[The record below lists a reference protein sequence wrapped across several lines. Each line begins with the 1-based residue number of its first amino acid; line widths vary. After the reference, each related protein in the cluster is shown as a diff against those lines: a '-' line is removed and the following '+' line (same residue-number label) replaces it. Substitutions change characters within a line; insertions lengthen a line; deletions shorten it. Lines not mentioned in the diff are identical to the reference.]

1 MKKIKKV
8 GLFVNTTKAN
18 ATAVVEGVSAWLEE
32 RDIVPL
38 LSDEQGVTLGRSQ
51 AGISKT
57 EVVEQADVLLVL
69 GGDGTLLSAAH
80 TPKIENV
87 PILAINIGTLGFL
100 TDASLDELY
109 PTLNALLTGAY
120 RIEHRMML
128 EVIVNSQA
136 QTDPTEPQE
145 EITDSNK
152 TVARN
157 EMEGGYT
164 DKNVNAQTHLTE
176 PQEEIAD
183 SNKTIARNE
192 MEGGYTDRNVNA
204 QTHLT
209 EPQGKLKKPFQAFA
223 LNDVVIRHYT
233 HLIELDAYV
242 DGELFIPYNADG
254 LIIAT
259 PSGSTGY
266 SLSCAGTIV
275 APQLEAI
282 LLTPIAPHSLTVRP
296 FIADGAAEITVEMRA
311 AYQSVDVFVDG
322 QRETH
327 SLTAGAV
334 IRVKKAERTIQLIRS
349 QHHSYYRA
357 LREKLMYGYQ
367 PSAISRR

>member
-1 MKKIKKV
+1 MQAIKNI
-8 GLFVNTTKAN
+8 GFFVNTTKAN
-18 ATAVVEGVSAWLEE
+18 AAGIVEGVSAWLEE
-32 RDIVPL
+32 RGIVPL
-38 LSDEQGVTLGRSQ
+38 LPEEQAVELGHPKT
-51 AGISKT
+51 GISKT
-57 EVVEQADVLLVL
+57 EMVAQADVLLVL

-80 TPKIENV
+80 TPQVENV

-109 PTLNALLTGAY
+109 PTLKATLAGDY

-128 EVIVNSQA
+128 EVVVDRQGF
-136 QTDPTEPQE
+136 PQ
-145 EITDSNK
+145 
-152 TVARN
+152 
-157 EMEGGYT
+157 
-164 DKNVNAQTHLTE
+164 
-176 PQEEIAD
+176 
-183 SNKTIARNE
+183 
-192 MEGGYTDRNVNA
+192 
-204 QTHLT
+204 
-209 EPQGKLKKPFQAFA
+209 PFRAFA

-233 HLIELDAYV
+233 RLIELDAYI

-296 FIADGAAEITVEMRA
+296 FIADGAAEITVKMRA

-334 IRVKKAERTIQLIRS
+334 IKVEKAERTIQLIRS
-349 QHHSYYRA
+349 QHHSYYRT
-357 LREKLMYGYQ
+357 LREKLMLGER
-367 PSAISRR
+367 IKNT

>member
-18 ATAVVEGVSAWLEE
+18 AAGVVEGVSMWLAEQGT
-32 RDIVPL
+32 VPL
-38 LSDEQGVTLGRSQ
+38 LSDEQAVALEQPQT
-51 AGISKT
+51 GISKT
-57 EVVEQADVLLVL
+57 EVIEQADVLLVL

-109 PTLNALLTGAY
+109 PTLNALLRGAY

-128 EVIVNSQA
+128 EIIVNSQVQA
-136 QTDPTEPQE
+136 DSDSQIPEDISPTSRQDWTDGENRSRQT
-145 EITDSNK
+145 N
-152 TVARN
+152 
-157 EMEGGYT
+157 
-164 DKNVNAQTHLTE
+164 LTE
-176 PQEEIAD
+176 SQAEIAD
-183 SNKTIARNE
+183 ANKTIARNE
-192 MEGGYTDRNVNA
+192 MERGHTDRNLKA
-204 QTHLT
+204 QIHAT
-209 EPQGKLKKPFQAFA
+209 EPQGKLKKPFRAFA

-233 HLIELDAYV
+233 RLIELDAYV
-242 DGELFIPYNADG
+242 DGELFIPYDADG

-296 FIADGAAEITVEMRA
+296 FVADGDAEITVKMRA
-311 AYQSVDVFVDG
+311 AYQNVDVFVDG

-357 LREKLMYGYQ
+357 LREKLMLGERIKQ
-367 PSAISRR
+367 T

>member
-1 MKKIKKV
+1 MKKIKSV
-8 GLFVNTTKAN
+8 GFFVNTTKAN
-18 ATAVVEGVSAWLEE
+18 AANVAHGVSTWLKERGIASLLPEE
-32 RDIVPL
+32 QADA
-38 LSDEQGVTLGRSQ
+38 LGRTSQ
-51 AGISKT
+51 TRIPKT
-57 EVVEQADVLLVL
+57 DVVEQADVILVL

-80 TPKIENV
+80 MPQIENV

-109 PTLNALLTGAY
+109 PTLESLLTGDY

-128 EVIVNSQA
+128 EVVVNRQGF
-136 QTDPTEPQE
+136 PQ
-145 EITDSNK
+145 
-152 TVARN
+152 
-157 EMEGGYT
+157 
-164 DKNVNAQTHLTE
+164 
-176 PQEEIAD
+176 
-183 SNKTIARNE
+183 
-192 MEGGYTDRNVNA
+192 
-204 QTHLT
+204 
-209 EPQGKLKKPFQAFA
+209 PFRAFA

-233 HLIELDAYV
+233 RLIELDAYV

-296 FIADGAAEITVEMRA
+296 FVAHGGAEITVKMRA
-311 AYQSVDVFVDG
+311 TYQSVDVFVDG

-334 IRVKKAERTIQLIRS
+334 IEVKKAERTIQLIRS
-349 QHHSYYRA
+349 QHHSYYKA
-357 LREKLMYGYQ
+357 LREKLMLGET
-367 PSAISRR
+367 IRRP

>member
-1 MKKIKKV
+1 MKKIKSI
-8 GLFVNTTKAN
+8 GFFVNTTKAN
-18 ATAVVEGVSAWLEE
+18 AANVVEGVCTWLEA
-32 RDIVPL
+32 RGIVPL
-38 LSDEQGVTLGRSQ
+38 LPDEQAAALQRTPQTR
-51 AGISKT
+51 ISKT
-57 EVVEQADVLLVL
+57 DVVEQADVILVL

-80 TPKIENV
+80 TPMIEKV

-109 PTLNALLTGAY
+109 PTLESLLTGDY

-128 EVIVNSQA
+128 EVVVNSQ
-136 QTDPTEPQE
+136 
-145 EITDSNK
+145 
-152 TVARN
+152 
-157 EMEGGYT
+157 
-164 DKNVNAQTHLTE
+164 
-176 PQEEIAD
+176 
-183 SNKTIARNE
+183 
-192 MEGGYTDRNVNA
+192 
-204 QTHLT
+204 
-209 EPQGKLKKPFQAFA
+209 PQGTSEKPFRAFA

-233 HLIELDAYV
+233 RLIELDAYI

-275 APQLEAI
+275 EPQLEAI

-296 FIADGAAEITVEMRA
+296 FIAHGEAEITVKMRA
-311 AYQSVDVFVDG
+311 AYRSVDVFVDG

-334 IRVKKAERTIQLIRS
+334 IEVKKAKRTIQLIRS
-349 QHHSYYRA
+349 QHHSYYKA
-357 LREKLMYGYQ
+357 LREKLMLGESIRH
-367 PSAISRR
+367 P

>member
-8 GLFVNTTKAN
+8 GFFVNTTKTN
-18 ATAVVEGVSAWLEE
+18 AAGIVKDVSTWLKA
-32 RDIVPL
+32 RCIIPL
-38 LSDEQGVTLGRSQ
+38 LPEEQAVELGYPQ
-51 AGISKT
+51 TGISKT
-57 EVVEQADVLLVL
+57 EVVEQADMLLVL

-80 TPKIENV
+80 TPQIENV

-100 TDASLDELY
+100 TDASLDQLY
-109 PTLNALLTGAY
+109 PTLKATLAGDY
-120 RIEHRMML
+120 RVEHRMML
-128 EVIVNSQA
+128 EVVVDKQ
-136 QTDPTEPQE
+136 PQVE
-145 EITDSNK
+145 HGT
-152 TVARN
+152 
-157 EMEGGYT
+157 
-164 DKNVNAQTHLTE
+164 Q
-176 PQEEIAD
+176 
-183 SNKTIARNE
+183 
-192 MEGGYTDRNVNA
+192 
-204 QTHLT
+204 
-209 EPQGKLKKPFQAFA
+209 PFRAFA

-233 HLIELDAYV
+233 RLIELDAYI
-242 DGELFIPYNADG
+242 DGERFIPYNADG

-296 FIADGAAEITVEMRA
+296 FIADGNAEITVKMRA

-334 IRVKKAERTIQLIRS
+334 IKVEKAERTIQLIRS

-357 LREKLMYGYQ
+357 LREKLMLGIVV
-367 PSAISRR
+367 S

>member
-1 MKKIKKV
+1 MKKIESI
-8 GLFVNTTKAN
+8 GFFVNTTKAN
-18 ATAVVEGVSAWLEE
+18 AARVVEGVCTWLEG
-32 RDIVPL
+32 RGIVPL
-38 LSDEQGVTLGRSQ
+38 LPDEQAAALQRTPQTR
-51 AGISKT
+51 ISKT
-57 EVVEQADVLLVL
+57 EVVEQADVILVL

-80 TPKIENV
+80 MPQIENV

-109 PTLNALLTGAY
+109 PTLESLLTGDY

-128 EVIVNSQA
+128 EVVVNSQGF
-136 QTDPTEPQE
+136 PEPF
-145 EITDSNK
+145 
-152 TVARN
+152 R
-157 EMEGGYT
+157 
-164 DKNVNAQTHLTE
+164 
-176 PQEEIAD
+176 
-183 SNKTIARNE
+183 
-192 MEGGYTDRNVNA
+192 
-204 QTHLT
+204 
-209 EPQGKLKKPFQAFA
+209 AFA

-233 HLIELDAYV
+233 RLIELDAYI

-275 APQLEAI
+275 EPQLEAI

-296 FIADGAAEITVEMRA
+296 FIAHGEAEITVKMRA

-334 IRVKKAERTIQLIRS
+334 IKIEKAERTIQLIRS

-357 LREKLMYGYQ
+357 LREKLMLGEGIRN
-367 PSAISRR
+367 A

>member
-8 GLFVNTTKAN
+8 GFFVNTTKAN
-18 ATAVVEGVSAWLEE
+18 AAGIVKDVSTWLKE
-32 RDIVPL
+32 RGIIPL
-38 LSDEQGVTLGRSQ
+38 LPEEQAVELGYPQ
-51 AGISKT
+51 TGISKT
-57 EVVEQADVLLVL
+57 EVVEQTDMLLVL

-80 TPKIENV
+80 TPEIENV

-100 TDASLDELY
+100 TDASLDQLY
-109 PTLNALLTGAY
+109 PTLKATLAGDY
-120 RIEHRMML
+120 RVEHRMML
-128 EVIVNSQA
+128 EVVVDGQ
-136 QTDPTEPQE
+136 PQ
-145 EITDSNK
+145 
-152 TVARN
+152 VA
-157 EMEGGYT
+157 
-164 DKNVNAQTHLTE
+164 LTE

-183 SNKTIARNE
+183 SNKSIARNE
-192 MEGGYTDRNVNA
+192 MEGGYTDRNVKTE
-204 QTHLT
+204 THFT
-209 EPQGKLKKPFQAFA
+209 ESQGKLKKPFRAFA

-233 HLIELDAYV
+233 RLIELDAYI

-296 FIADGAAEITVEMRA
+296 FIADGNAVVTVKMRA

-334 IRVKKAERTIQLIRS
+334 IKVEKAERTIQLIRS

-357 LREKLMYGYQ
+357 LREKLMLGER
-367 PSAISRR
+367 IKRV

>member
-1 MKKIKKV
+1 MKKIKNV

-18 ATAVVEGVSAWLEE
+18 AASVVEGVSAWLQE
-32 RDIVPL
+32 RGIVPL
-38 LSDEQGVTLGRSQ
+38 LPKEQAIALGCPRTR
-51 AGISKT
+51 ISKT
-57 EVVEQADVLLVL
+57 EVVEQSDVLLVL

-128 EVIVNSQA
+128 EVIVNNQA
-136 QTDPTEPQE
+136 
-145 EITDSNK
+145 DSNELQGK
-152 TVARN
+152 INAKNAARN
-157 EMEGGYT
+157 E
-164 DKNVNAQTHLTE
+164 V
-176 PQEEIAD
+176 
-183 SNKTIARNE
+183 
-192 MEGGYTDRNVNA
+192 EGGYTDRNVKT

-209 EPQGKLKKPFQAFA
+209 EPQGKIKTFA

-296 FIADGAAEITVEMRA
+296 FIADGAAEITVKMRA

-334 IRVKKAERTIQLIRS
+334 IKVKKAERTIQLIRS

>member
-1 MKKIKKV
+1 MKKIKSV
-8 GLFVNTTKAN
+8 GFFVNTTKAN
-18 ATAVVEGVSAWLEE
+18 AASVVEGVYTWLEA
-32 RDIVPL
+32 RGIVPL
-38 LSDEQGVTLGRSQ
+38 LPDEQASALGRTSDTP
-51 AGISKT
+51 ISRT
-57 EVVEQADVLLVL
+57 EVVQQADVMLVL

-109 PTLNALLTGAY
+109 PTLESLLTGDY

-128 EVIVNSQA
+128 EVVVDSQGF
-136 QTDPTEPQE
+136 PEPF
-145 EITDSNK
+145 
-152 TVARN
+152 R
-157 EMEGGYT
+157 
-164 DKNVNAQTHLTE
+164 
-176 PQEEIAD
+176 
-183 SNKTIARNE
+183 
-192 MEGGYTDRNVNA
+192 
-204 QTHLT
+204 
-209 EPQGKLKKPFQAFA
+209 AFA

-233 HLIELDAYV
+233 RLIELDAYI

-275 APQLEAI
+275 EPQLEAI

-296 FIADGAAEITVEMRA
+296 FIAHGEAEITVKMRA
-311 AYQSVDVFVDG
+311 AYQSVYVFVDG

-334 IRVKKAERTIQLIRS
+334 IKVEKAERTIQLIRS
-349 QHHSYYRA
+349 QHHSYYKA
-357 LREKLMYGYQ
+357 LREKLMLGE
-367 PSAISRR
+367 SVRNVR

>member
-1 MKKIKKV
+1 MKEIKKV
-8 GLFVNTTKAN
+8 GFFVNTTKAN
-18 ATAVVEGVSAWLEE
+18 AVGVVEGVSTWLKE
-32 RDIVPL
+32 RSIVPL
-38 LSDEQGVTLGRSQ
+38 LPEEQAVELGYPQ
-51 AGISKT
+51 TGIPKT
-57 EVVEQADVLLVL
+57 EVVKQADMLLVL

-80 TPKIENV
+80 TPQIENV

-100 TDASLDELY
+100 TDASLDQLY
-109 PTLNALLTGAY
+109 PTLKATLAGDY

-128 EVIVNSQA
+128 EVVVDGQPEVDQS
-136 QTDPTEPQE
+136 PQ
-145 EITDSNK
+145 
-152 TVARN
+152 
-157 EMEGGYT
+157 
-164 DKNVNAQTHLTE
+164 
-176 PQEEIAD
+176 
-183 SNKTIARNE
+183 
-192 MEGGYTDRNVNA
+192 
-204 QTHLT
+204 
-209 EPQGKLKKPFQAFA
+209 PFRAFA

-233 HLIELDAYV
+233 RLIELDAHI

-296 FIADGAAEITVEMRA
+296 FIADGDAEITVKMRA

-327 SLTAGAV
+327 SLTADAV
-334 IRVKKAERTIQLIRS
+334 IKVQKAERTIRLIRS

-357 LREKLMYGYQ
+357 LREKLMLGEGIKR
-367 PSAISRR
+367 A

>member
-1 MKKIKKV
+1 MKEIKKV
-8 GLFVNTTKAN
+8 GFFVNTTKPN
-18 ATAVVEGVSAWLEE
+18 AAGIVKDVSTWLKA
-32 RDIVPL
+32 RGIIPL
-38 LSDEQGVTLGRSQ
+38 LPEEQAVELGYPQ
-51 AGISKT
+51 TGLSKR
-57 EVVEQADVLLVL
+57 EVVEQADMLLVL

-80 TPKIENV
+80 TPQIELV

-100 TDASLDELY
+100 TDASLDQLY
-109 PTLNALLTGAY
+109 PTLKATLAGEY

-128 EVIVNSQA
+128 EVVV
-136 QTDPTEPQE
+136 
-145 EITDSNK
+145 DSRREVK
-152 TVARN
+152 
-157 EMEGGYT
+157 ESG
-164 DKNVNAQTHLTE
+164 Q
-176 PQEEIAD
+176 
-183 SNKTIARNE
+183 
-192 MEGGYTDRNVNA
+192 
-204 QTHLT
+204 
-209 EPQGKLKKPFQAFA
+209 PFRAFA

-233 HLIELDAYV
+233 HLIELDAYI
-242 DGELFIPYNADG
+242 DSELFIPYNADG

-296 FIADGAAEITVEMRA
+296 FIADGNAEITVKMRA

-334 IRVKKAERTIQLIRS
+334 IKVERAERTIQLIRS
-349 QHHSYYRA
+349 RHHSYYRA
-357 LREKLMYGYQ
+357 LREKLMLGIVTSNQ
-367 PSAISRR
+367 

>member
-1 MKKIKKV
+1 MKKIKSV
-8 GLFVNTTKAN
+8 GFFVNTTKAN
-18 ATAVVEGVSAWLEE
+18 AANVAHGVSTWLKERGIASLLPEE
-32 RDIVPL
+32 QADA
-38 LSDEQGVTLGRSQ
+38 LGRTSQ
-51 AGISKT
+51 TRIPKT
-57 EVVEQADVLLVL
+57 DVVEQADVILVL

-80 TPKIENV
+80 MPQIENV

-109 PTLNALLTGAY
+109 PTLESLLTGDY

-128 EVIVNSQA
+128 EVVVNRQGF
-136 QTDPTEPQE
+136 PQ
-145 EITDSNK
+145 
-152 TVARN
+152 
-157 EMEGGYT
+157 
-164 DKNVNAQTHLTE
+164 
-176 PQEEIAD
+176 
-183 SNKTIARNE
+183 
-192 MEGGYTDRNVNA
+192 
-204 QTHLT
+204 
-209 EPQGKLKKPFQAFA
+209 PFRAFA

-233 HLIELDAYV
+233 RLIELDAYV

-296 FIADGAAEITVEMRA
+296 FIADGAAEITVKMRA
-311 AYQSVDVFVDG
+311 TYQSVDVFVDG

-334 IRVKKAERTIQLIRS
+334 IEVKKAERTIQLIRS
-349 QHHSYYRA
+349 QHHSYYKA
-357 LREKLMYGYQ
+357 LREKLMLGET
-367 PSAISRR
+367 IRRP

>member
-1 MKKIKKV
+1 MKEIKNI
-8 GLFVNTTKAN
+8 GFFVNTTKAN
-18 ATAVVEGVSAWLEE
+18 ATGIVEGVSAWLEE
-32 RDIVPL
+32 RGLVPL
-38 LSDEQGVTLGRSQ
+38 LPEEQAVELGCSKT
-51 AGISKT
+51 GISKT
-57 EVVEQADVLLVL
+57 EMVDQADIILVL

-80 TPKIENV
+80 TPQIENV

-109 PTLNALLTGAY
+109 PTLKATLAGDY

-128 EVIVNSQA
+128 EVVV
-136 QTDPTEPQE
+136 DREGFPQ
-145 EITDSNK
+145 
-152 TVARN
+152 
-157 EMEGGYT
+157 
-164 DKNVNAQTHLTE
+164 
-176 PQEEIAD
+176 
-183 SNKTIARNE
+183 
-192 MEGGYTDRNVNA
+192 
-204 QTHLT
+204 
-209 EPQGKLKKPFQAFA
+209 PFRAFA

-233 HLIELDAYV
+233 RLIELDAYI

-296 FIADGAAEITVEMRA
+296 FIADGDAEITVKMRA

-334 IRVKKAERTIQLIRS
+334 IKVEKAERTIQLIRS

-357 LREKLMYGYQ
+357 LREKLMLGERIKR
-367 PSAISRR
+367 A

>member
-1 MKKIKKV
+1 MKKIKSV
-8 GLFVNTTKAN
+8 GFFVNTTKAN
-18 ATAVVEGVSAWLEE
+18 AASVVEGVCTWLEV
-32 RDIVPL
+32 RGIVPL
-38 LSDEQGVTLGRSQ
+38 LPDEQAAALRRTPQPR
-51 AGISKT
+51 ISKAD
-57 EVVEQADVLLVL
+57 VVEQADVMLVL

-80 TPKIENV
+80 TPEIENV

-109 PTLNALLTGAY
+109 PALESLLTGDY

-128 EVIVNSQA
+128 EVVVNSQI
-136 QTDPTEPQE
+136 QMN
-145 EITDSNK
+145 TDSQNPEAVSP
-152 TVARN
+152 TNGPGWRDG
-157 EMEGGYT
+157 EDRSY
-164 DKNVNAQTHLTE
+164 QT
-176 PQEEIAD
+176 
-183 SNKTIARNE
+183 R
-192 MEGGYTDRNVNA
+192 
-204 QTHLT
+204 LT
-209 EPQGKLKKPFQAFA
+209 EPQGTSKKPFRAFA

-233 HLIELDAYV
+233 RLIELDAYI

-275 APQLEAI
+275 EPQLEAI

-296 FIADGAAEITVEMRA
+296 FIAHGEAEITVKMRA

-334 IRVKKAERTIQLIRS
+334 IKVEKAERTIQLIRS
-349 QHHSYYRA
+349 QHHSYYKA
-357 LREKLMYGYQ
+357 LREKLMLGE
-367 PSAISRR
+367 SVRNVR

>member
-1 MKKIKKV
+1 MKKIKSI

-18 ATAVVEGVSAWLEE
+18 AADIVKGVSMWLKEQN
-32 RDIVPL
+32 IVPL
-38 LSDEQGVTLGRSQ
+38 LSEEQAIALGQ
-51 AGISKT
+51 PQTGISKT
-57 EVVEQADVLLVL
+57 EVVEQSDVLLVL

-128 EVIVNSQA
+128 EVVINSQVQA
-136 QTDPTEPQE
+136 DQDSQRQEGVRQTNLTEPQE
-145 EITDSNK
+145 EIADANK
-152 TVARN
+152 TVDRN

-164 DKNVNAQTHLTE
+164 DGDVK
-176 PQEEIAD
+176 
-183 SNKTIARNE
+183 
-192 MEGGYTDRNVNA
+192 A

-209 EPQGKLKKPFQAFA
+209 EPQGTLKKPFRAFA

-266 SLSCAGTIV
+266 SLACAGTIV

-296 FIADGAAEITVEMRA
+296 FVADGDAEITVKMRA

-334 IRVKKAERTIQLIRS
+334 IEVKKAERTIQLIRS
-349 QHHSYYRA
+349 QHHSYYKA
-357 LREKLMYGYQ
+357 LREKLMLGEG
-367 PSAISRR
+367 IKRT

>member
-1 MKKIKKV
+1 MKAIKNI
-8 GLFVNTTKAN
+8 GFFVNTTKAN
-18 ATAVVEGVSAWLEE
+18 AAGIVEGVSAWLEE
-32 RDIVPL
+32 RGIVPL
-38 LSDEQGVTLGRSQ
+38 LPEEQAVELGHPKT
-51 AGISKT
+51 GISKT
-57 EVVEQADVLLVL
+57 EMVAQADVLLVL

-80 TPKIENV
+80 TPQVENV

-109 PTLNALLTGAY
+109 PTLKATLAGDY

-128 EVIVNSQA
+128 EVVVDRQGF
-136 QTDPTEPQE
+136 PQ
-145 EITDSNK
+145 
-152 TVARN
+152 
-157 EMEGGYT
+157 
-164 DKNVNAQTHLTE
+164 
-176 PQEEIAD
+176 
-183 SNKTIARNE
+183 
-192 MEGGYTDRNVNA
+192 
-204 QTHLT
+204 
-209 EPQGKLKKPFQAFA
+209 PFRAFA

-233 HLIELDAYV
+233 RLIELDAYI

-296 FIADGAAEITVEMRA
+296 FIADGAAEITVKMRA

-334 IRVKKAERTIQLIRS
+334 IKVEKAERTIQLIRS
-349 QHHSYYRA
+349 QHHSYYRT
-357 LREKLMYGYQ
+357 LREKLMLGER
-367 PSAISRR
+367 IKNT

>member
-1 MKKIKKV
+1 MKEIKKV
-8 GLFVNTTKAN
+8 GFFVNTTKAN
-18 ATAVVEGVSAWLEE
+18 AAGIVKDVSTWLKE
-32 RDIVPL
+32 RGIIPL
-38 LSDEQGVTLGRSQ
+38 LPEEQAVELGYPQ
-51 AGISKT
+51 TGISKT
-57 EVVEQADVLLVL
+57 EVVEQADMLLVL

-80 TPKIENV
+80 TPQIENV

-100 TDASLDELY
+100 TDASLDQLY
-109 PTLNALLTGAY
+109 PTLKATLAGDY
-120 RIEHRMML
+120 RVEHRMML
-128 EVIVNSQA
+128 EVVVDKQ
-136 QTDPTEPQE
+136 PQVE
-145 EITDSNK
+145 
-152 TVARN
+152 
-157 EMEGGYT
+157 
-164 DKNVNAQTHLTE
+164 
-176 PQEEIAD
+176 
-183 SNKTIARNE
+183 
-192 MEGGYTDRNVNA
+192 
-204 QTHLT
+204 
-209 EPQGKLKKPFQAFA
+209 QGTQPFRAFA

-233 HLIELDAYV
+233 RLIELDAYI

-296 FIADGAAEITVEMRA
+296 FIADGNAEVTVKMRA

-334 IRVKKAERTIQLIRS
+334 IKVERAERTIQLIRS

-357 LREKLMYGYQ
+357 LREKLMLGIVV
-367 PSAISRR
+367 S

>member
-8 GLFVNTTKAN
+8 GFFVNTTKAN
-18 ATAVVEGVSAWLEE
+18 AVGVVAGVSTWLKE
-32 RDIVPL
+32 RSIVPL
-38 LSDEQGVTLGRSQ
+38 LPEEQAVELGYPQ
-51 AGISKT
+51 TGISKT
-57 EVVEQADVLLVL
+57 EVVEQSDMLLVL

-80 TPKIENV
+80 TPQIENV

-100 TDASLDELY
+100 TDASLDQLY
-109 PTLNALLTGAY
+109 PTLKATLAGDY

-128 EVIVNSQA
+128 EVVVDGQPEVDQS
-136 QTDPTEPQE
+136 PQ
-145 EITDSNK
+145 
-152 TVARN
+152 
-157 EMEGGYT
+157 
-164 DKNVNAQTHLTE
+164 
-176 PQEEIAD
+176 
-183 SNKTIARNE
+183 
-192 MEGGYTDRNVNA
+192 
-204 QTHLT
+204 
-209 EPQGKLKKPFQAFA
+209 PFRAFA

-233 HLIELDAYV
+233 RLIELDAHI

-296 FIADGAAEITVEMRA
+296 FIADGDAEITVKMRA

-327 SLTAGAV
+327 SLTADAV
-334 IRVKKAERTIQLIRS
+334 IKVQKAERTIRLIRS

-357 LREKLMYGYQ
+357 LREKLMLGEGIKR
-367 PSAISRR
+367 A

>member
-1 MKKIKKV
+1 MLITCQQRRQAELEQKISSYKIRTSTLGDSLKEMKKIGNV

-18 ATAVVEGVSAWLEE
+18 AGGVVEGVSAWLQE
-32 RDIVPL
+32 RGIVPL
-38 LSDEQGVTLGRSQ
+38 LPEEQAIELGCPRT
-51 AGISKT
+51 GISKT
-57 EVVEQADVLLVL
+57 ELVEQADVLLVL

-128 EVIVNSQA
+128 EVIVNSQVQA
-136 QTDPTEPQE
+136 DQDLQRQEDISPTNGRDRTDGENRSHQT
-145 EITDSNK
+145 N
-152 TVARN
+152 
-157 EMEGGYT
+157 
-164 DKNVNAQTHLTE
+164 
-176 PQEEIAD
+176 
-183 SNKTIARNE
+183 
-192 MEGGYTDRNVNA
+192 
-204 QTHLT
+204 LT
-209 EPQGKLKKPFQAFA
+209 EPQGTLKKPFQAFA

-266 SLSCAGTIV
+266 SLSCAGTIIS
-275 APQLEAI
+275 PQLEAI

-296 FIADGAAEITVEMRA
+296 FIADGDAEITVKMRA

-322 QRETH
+322 QRDTH

-357 LREKLMYGYQ
+357 LREKLMLGER
-367 PSAISRR
+367 IFK

>member
-1 MKKIKKV
+1 MKKIKNV

-18 ATAVVEGVSAWLEE
+18 AGGVVEGVSAWLQEQG
-32 RDIVPL
+32 IAPL
-38 LSDEQGVTLGRSQ
+38 LPEEQAIELECPRT
-51 AGISKT
+51 GISKT

-80 TPKIENV
+80 TPRIENV

-128 EVIVNSQA
+128 EVIVNSQ
-136 QTDPTEPQE
+136 
-145 EITDSNK
+145 TDSNELQGNINIK
-152 TVARN
+152 NAARN
-157 EMEGGYT
+157 EVEGGYT
-164 DKNVNAQTHLTE
+164 ERHVKHETQLT
-176 PQEEIAD
+176 
-183 SNKTIARNE
+183 K
-192 MEGGYTDRNVNA
+192 
-204 QTHLT
+204 
-209 EPQGKLKKPFQAFA
+209 PQGKIKTFA

-266 SLSCAGTIV
+266 SLSCAGTII

-296 FIADGAAEITVEMRA
+296 FIADGDAEITVKMRA

-357 LREKLMYGYQ
+357 LREKLMLGER
-367 PSAISRR
+367 IKGT

>member
-1 MKKIKKV
+1 MKEIKKV
-8 GLFVNTTKAN
+8 GFFVNTTKAN
-18 ATAVVEGVSAWLEE
+18 AAGIVKDVSTWLKE
-32 RDIVPL
+32 RGIIPL
-38 LSDEQGVTLGRSQ
+38 LPEEQAVELGYPQ
-51 AGISKT
+51 TGISKT
-57 EVVEQADVLLVL
+57 EVVEQADMLLVL

-80 TPKIENV
+80 TPQIENV

-100 TDASLDELY
+100 TDASLDQLY
-109 PTLNALLTGAY
+109 PTLKATLAGDY
-120 RIEHRMML
+120 RVEHRMML
-128 EVIVNSQA
+128 EVVVDKQ
-136 QTDPTEPQE
+136 PQVE
-145 EITDSNK
+145 
-152 TVARN
+152 
-157 EMEGGYT
+157 
-164 DKNVNAQTHLTE
+164 
-176 PQEEIAD
+176 
-183 SNKTIARNE
+183 
-192 MEGGYTDRNVNA
+192 
-204 QTHLT
+204 
-209 EPQGKLKKPFQAFA
+209 QGIQPFRAFA

-233 HLIELDAYV
+233 RLIELDAYI

-296 FIADGAAEITVEMRA
+296 FIADGNAEITVKMRA

-334 IRVKKAERTIQLIRS
+334 IKVERAERTIQLIRS

-357 LREKLMYGYQ
+357 LREKLMLGIVV
-367 PSAISRR
+367 S

>member
-1 MKKIKKV
+1 MKKIKTV
-8 GLFVNTTKAN
+8 GFFVNTTKAN
-18 ATAVVEGVSAWLEE
+18 AAGIVKDVSTWLKE
-32 RDIVPL
+32 RGIIPL
-38 LSDEQGVTLGRSQ
+38 LPEEQAVELGHPQ
-51 AGISKT
+51 TGITKT
-57 EVVEQADVLLVL
+57 EVVEEADMLLVL

-80 TPKIENV
+80 TSEIENV

-100 TDASLDELY
+100 TDASLDQLY
-109 PTLNALLTGAY
+109 PTLKATLAGDY

-128 EVIVNSQA
+128 EVVVDGQ
-136 QTDPTEPQE
+136 PQV
-145 EITDSNK
+145 D
-152 TVARN
+152 
-157 EMEGGYT
+157 
-164 DKNVNAQTHLTE
+164 LTE
-176 PQEEIAD
+176 SEEEIAD

-192 MEGGYTDRNVNA
+192 MEGGYTDRNVKA
-204 QTHLT
+204 ETHFT
-209 EPQGKLKKPFQAFA
+209 EPQGKLKKPFRAFA

-233 HLIELDAYV
+233 RLIELDAYI
-242 DGELFIPYNADG
+242 DDELFIPYNADG

-296 FIADGAAEITVEMRA
+296 FIADGNAEITVKMRA

-334 IRVKKAERTIQLIRS
+334 IKVERAERTIQLIRS

-357 LREKLMYGYQ
+357 LREKLMLGERIKGHEQ
-367 PSAISRR
+367 

>member
-1 MKKIKKV
+1 M
-8 GLFVNTTKAN
+8 
-18 ATAVVEGVSAWLEE
+18 
-32 RDIVPL
+32 
-38 LSDEQGVTLGRSQ
+38 
-51 AGISKT
+51 
-57 EVVEQADVLLVL
+57 LLVL

-80 TPKIENV
+80 TPQIENV

-100 TDASLDELY
+100 TDASLDQLY
-109 PTLNALLTGAY
+109 PTLKATLAGDY
-120 RIEHRMML
+120 RVEHRMML
-128 EVIVNSQA
+128 EVVVDKQ
-136 QTDPTEPQE
+136 PQVE
-145 EITDSNK
+145 
-152 TVARN
+152 
-157 EMEGGYT
+157 
-164 DKNVNAQTHLTE
+164 
-176 PQEEIAD
+176 
-183 SNKTIARNE
+183 
-192 MEGGYTDRNVNA
+192 
-204 QTHLT
+204 
-209 EPQGKLKKPFQAFA
+209 QGTQPFRAFA

-233 HLIELDAYV
+233 RLIELDAYI

-296 FIADGAAEITVEMRA
+296 FIADGNAEVTVKMRA

-334 IRVKKAERTIQLIRS
+334 IKVERAERTIQLIRS

-357 LREKLMYGYQ
+357 LREKLMLGERIKR
-367 PSAISRR
+367 A

>member
-1 MKKIKKV
+1 MTIKKMKKIKSI
-8 GLFVNTTKAN
+8 GFFVNTTKAN
-18 ATAVVEGVSAWLEE
+18 AASVVDGVCTWLEA
-32 RDIVPL
+32 RGIVPL
-38 LSDEQGVTLGRSQ
+38 LPDEQASALRRTPQ
-51 AGISKT
+51 THTSKT
-57 EVVEQADVLLVL
+57 DVVEQADVILVL

-80 TPKIENV
+80 MPMIENV

-109 PTLNALLTGAY
+109 PTLESLLTGDY

-128 EVIVNSQA
+128 EVVVNSQGF
-136 QTDPTEPQE
+136 PEPF
-145 EITDSNK
+145 
-152 TVARN
+152 R
-157 EMEGGYT
+157 
-164 DKNVNAQTHLTE
+164 
-176 PQEEIAD
+176 
-183 SNKTIARNE
+183 
-192 MEGGYTDRNVNA
+192 
-204 QTHLT
+204 
-209 EPQGKLKKPFQAFA
+209 AFA

-233 HLIELDAYV
+233 RLIELDAYI

-275 APQLEAI
+275 EPQLEAI

-296 FIADGAAEITVEMRA
+296 FIAHGEAEITVKMRA

-334 IRVKKAERTIQLIRS
+334 IKVEKAKRTIQLIRS
-349 QHHSYYRA
+349 QHHSYYKA
-357 LREKLMYGYQ
+357 LREKLMLGE
-367 PSAISRR
+367 SVRNVR

>member
-1 MKKIKKV
+1 MNAIKNI
-8 GLFVNTTKAN
+8 GFFVNTTKAN
-18 ATAVVEGVSAWLEE
+18 AAGIVEGVSAWLEE
-32 RDIVPL
+32 RGIVPL
-38 LSDEQGVTLGRSQ
+38 LPEEQAVELGHPET
-51 AGISKT
+51 GISKT
-57 EVVEQADVLLVL
+57 EMVEQADVLLVL

-80 TPKIENV
+80 TPQVENV

-109 PTLNALLTGAY
+109 PTLKATLAGDY

-128 EVIVNSQA
+128 EVVVDRQGF
-136 QTDPTEPQE
+136 PQ
-145 EITDSNK
+145 
-152 TVARN
+152 
-157 EMEGGYT
+157 
-164 DKNVNAQTHLTE
+164 
-176 PQEEIAD
+176 
-183 SNKTIARNE
+183 
-192 MEGGYTDRNVNA
+192 
-204 QTHLT
+204 
-209 EPQGKLKKPFQAFA
+209 PFRAFA

-233 HLIELDAYV
+233 PLIELDAYI

-296 FIADGAAEITVEMRA
+296 FIADGDAEITVKMRA

-334 IRVKKAERTIQLIRS
+334 IKVEKAERTIQLIRS
-349 QHHSYYRA
+349 QHHSYYKT
-357 LREKLMYGYQ
+357 LREKLMLGER
-367 PSAISRR
+367 IKNT

>member
-1 MKKIKKV
+1 MKKIKSV
-8 GLFVNTTKAN
+8 GFFVNTTKAN
-18 ATAVVEGVSAWLEE
+18 AASVVEGVYTWLEA
-32 RDIVPL
+32 RGIVPL
-38 LSDEQGVTLGRSQ
+38 LPDEQASALGRTSDTP
-51 AGISKT
+51 ISRT
-57 EVVEQADVLLVL
+57 EVVQQADVMLVL

-109 PTLNALLTGAY
+109 PTLESLLTGDY

-128 EVIVNSQA
+128 EVVVDSQGF
-136 QTDPTEPQE
+136 PEPF
-145 EITDSNK
+145 
-152 TVARN
+152 R
-157 EMEGGYT
+157 
-164 DKNVNAQTHLTE
+164 
-176 PQEEIAD
+176 
-183 SNKTIARNE
+183 
-192 MEGGYTDRNVNA
+192 
-204 QTHLT
+204 
-209 EPQGKLKKPFQAFA
+209 AFA

-233 HLIELDAYV
+233 RLIELDAYI

-275 APQLEAI
+275 EPQLEAI

-296 FIADGAAEITVEMRA
+296 FIAHGEAEITVKMRA

-334 IRVKKAERTIQLIRS
+334 IKVEKAERTIQLIRS
-349 QHHSYYRA
+349 QHHSYYKA
-357 LREKLMYGYQ
+357 LREKLMLGE
-367 PSAISRR
+367 SVRNVR

>member
-1 MKKIKKV
+1 MKQIKII
-8 GLFVNTTKAN
+8 GFFVNTTKPN
-18 ATAVVEGVSAWLEE
+18 AAEVVEGVSSWLKE
-32 RDIVPL
+32 RGIVPL
-38 LSDEQGVTLGRSQ
+38 LPEEQASALGRTSET
-51 AGISKT
+51 GFSKT
-57 EVVEQADVLLVL
+57 DVVERADVILVL

-80 TPKIENV
+80 MPQIENV

-109 PTLNALLTGAY
+109 PTLESLLMGDY
-120 RIEHRMML
+120 RVEHRMML
-128 EVIVNSQA
+128 EVLVNCHGL
-136 QTDPTEPQE
+136 PQ
-145 EITDSNK
+145 
-152 TVARN
+152 
-157 EMEGGYT
+157 
-164 DKNVNAQTHLTE
+164 
-176 PQEEIAD
+176 
-183 SNKTIARNE
+183 
-192 MEGGYTDRNVNA
+192 
-204 QTHLT
+204 
-209 EPQGKLKKPFQAFA
+209 PFQAFA

-242 DGELFIPYNADG
+242 DGELFIPYKADG

-296 FIADGAAEITVEMRA
+296 FIAHGGAEITVKMRA

-334 IRVKKAERTIQLIRS
+334 IEVKKAKRTIQLIRS
-349 QHHSYYRA
+349 QHHSYYKA
-357 LREKLMYGYQ
+357 LRERLMLGE
-367 PSAISRR
+367 SVRRS

>member
-1 MKKIKKV
+1 MLIACQQRRQAELEQKISSYKILTSTLGDSLKKMKKIKNV

-18 ATAVVEGVSAWLEE
+18 AGGVVEGVSAWLQEQG
-32 RDIVPL
+32 IAPL
-38 LSDEQGVTLGRSQ
+38 LPEEQAIELECPRT
-51 AGISKT
+51 GISKT

-128 EVIVNSQA
+128 EVIVNSQV
-136 QTDPTEPQE
+136 QTDQDSHRQEDISPTNGQDW
-145 EITDSNK
+145 TDGENRS
-152 TVARN
+152 
-157 EMEGGYT
+157 
-164 DKNVNAQTHLTE
+164 H
-176 PQEEIAD
+176 
-183 SNKTIARNE
+183 
-192 MEGGYTDRNVNA
+192 

-209 EPQGKLKKPFQAFA
+209 EPQGKLKKPFRAFA

-266 SLSCAGTIV
+266 SLSCAGTIIS
-275 APQLEAI
+275 PQLEAI

-296 FIADGAAEITVEMRA
+296 FIADGDAEITVKMRA

-357 LREKLMYGYQ
+357 LREKLMLGERIKQ
-367 PSAISRR
+367 T

>member
-1 MKKIKKV
+1 MEKIKNV

-18 ATAVVEGVSAWLEE
+18 AAGVVEGVSMWLEE
-32 RDIVPL
+32 QDTVPL
-38 LSDEQGVTLGRSQ
+38 LSDEQAVALGHPQ
-51 AGISKT
+51 TGISKT

-136 QTDPTEPQE
+136 DP
-145 EITDSNK
+145 
-152 TVARN
+152 
-157 EMEGGYT
+157 
-164 DKNVNAQTHLTE
+164 NA
-176 PQEEIAD
+176 
-183 SNKTIARNE
+183 
-192 MEGGYTDRNVNA
+192 
-204 QTHLT
+204 
-209 EPQGKLKKPFQAFA
+209 PQGKIKTFA

-275 APQLEAI
+275 APQVEAI

-296 FIADGAAEITVEMRA
+296 FIADGTAEITVKMRA

-322 QRETH
+322 QRETY

-334 IRVKKAERTIQLIRS
+334 ISVKKAERTIQLIRS
-349 QHHSYYRA
+349 QNHSYYRA
-357 LREKLMYGYQ
+357 LREKLMLGERIKQ
-367 PSAISRR
+367 T

>member
-1 MKKIKKV
+1 MDKIKSV
-8 GLFVNTTKAN
+8 GFFVNTTKAN
-18 ATAVVEGVSAWLEE
+18 AAAVVKGVSTWLKERGIITLLPDEQAVELGYPRTGISKTAVVE
-32 RDIVPL
+32 
-38 LSDEQGVTLGRSQ
+38 
-51 AGISKT
+51 
-57 EVVEQADVLLVL
+57 EVDMLLVL

-80 TPKIENV
+80 TPHIEKV

-109 PTLNALLTGAY
+109 PTLKATLAGDY

-128 EVIVNSQA
+128 EVVVNGFQA
-136 QTDPTEPQE
+136 QVDPDSQSPEDISPTNEQGNRTDAENRFRQTE
-145 EITDSNK
+145 
-152 TVARN
+152 R
-157 EMEGGYT
+157 
-164 DKNVNAQTHLTE
+164 TE
-176 PQEEIAD
+176 
-183 SNKTIARNE
+183 
-192 MEGGYTDRNVNA
+192 
-204 QTHLT
+204 L
-209 EPQGKLKKPFQAFA
+209 QGTLKKSFRAFA

-233 HLIELDAYV
+233 RLIELDVYV

-275 APQLEAI
+275 APQLEAM

-296 FIADGAAEITVEMRA
+296 FIADGDAEITVRMRA
-311 AYQSVDVFVDG
+311 AYQNVDVFVDG

-334 IRVKKAERTIQLIRS
+334 IKVEKAERTIQLIRS

-357 LREKLMYGYQ
+357 LREKLMLGEGIKR
-367 PSAISRR
+367 A